1 MEPVPRS
8 FPFSRGPRASPGT
21 FILVLVE
28 QGLLGGETGGRAFAP
43 GTLVLF
49 PPPAPVPRERPGTR
63 LRTFS
68 FARSLVDPLA
78 FDASATGMV
87 EMLGAP
93 GPVAAR
99 LPTQAFAEARAL
111 FDRLE
116 KEQEARGS
124 GFQAMVR
131 VKAMEALLLLS
142 RALEPAHRAPGE
154 AGGAGSDRT
163 GRRFDVDEARRWIQE
178 HHADPLSLEQVATQ
192 FGHNPSYFSRLFHR
206 EAGVSLVEYIN
217 RVRIQHSCQ
226 LLKRSNAGIMEIA
239 IAVGYNNIS
248 HFNRFFRRLM
258 DMSPREY
265 RISSR
270 K

>member
-1 MEPVPRS
+1 M
-8 FPFSRGPRASPGT
+8 FT
-21 FILVLVE
+21 LVLVE
-28 QGLLGGETGGRAFAP
+28 QGLLDTGARSFPAGA
-43 GTLVLF
+43 LILF
-49 PPPAPVPRERPGTR
+49 RPPAPARRDQPGTR
-63 LRTFS
+63 LRAFS
-68 FARSLVDPLA
+68 FGRSLADPLA
-78 FDASATGMV
+78 FDASATRIV

-99 LPTQAFAEARAL
+99 LSGQAFAEARTL

-116 KEQEARGS
+116 REDEARGP
-124 GFQAMVR
+124 GFEAMIRLKV
-131 VKAMEALLLLS
+131 MEALLLLS
-142 RALEPAHRAPGE
+142 RAMGLARGAPG
-154 AGGAGSDRT
+154 ALGGPGMDGV
-163 GRRFDVDEARRWIQE
+163 GRRFDVEEAKRWIQE
-178 HHADPLSLEQVATQ
+178 HHADPLSLGQIASL
-192 FGHNPSYFSRLFHR
+192 FGNNPSYFSRLFHR

-239 IAVGYNNIS
+239 MAVGYNNIS